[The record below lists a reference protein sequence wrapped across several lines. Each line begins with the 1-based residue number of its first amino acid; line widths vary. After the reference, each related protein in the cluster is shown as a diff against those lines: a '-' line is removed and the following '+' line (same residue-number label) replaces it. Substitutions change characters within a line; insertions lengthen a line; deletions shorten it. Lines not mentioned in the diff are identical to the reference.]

1 VLCTSSFVYRPAQQH
16 SFVTCMPALAAE
28 ASQTSSCLQ
37 PQHYAALWVHIIC
50 SEQSLCVYACFLQA
64 AARNMRSRKEPRQR
78 SSSSGF
84 KALIEL
90 GGASAQVTFM
100 PDQQWHG
107 GSSSSSKGQESLR
120 LPLPGASM

>member
-1 VLCTSSFVYRPAQQH
+1 MCR
-16 SFVTCMPALAAE
+16 
-28 ASQTSSCLQ
+28 
-37 PQHYAALWVHIIC
+37 
-50 SEQSLCVYACFLQA
+50 FLQA

-78 SSSSGF
+78 SSSSAF

-107 GSSSSSKGQESLR
+107 GSSGSKGQDSLR
-120 LPLPGASM
+120 LPLPGALV

>member
-1 VLCTSSFVYRPAQQH
+1 MQLRTGEALPYDSALPLLLWHLCLSVLRPA
-16 SFVTCMPALAAE
+16 
-28 ASQTSSCLQ
+28 
-37 PQHYAALWVHIIC
+37 
-50 SEQSLCVYACFLQA
+50 LQA

-78 SSSSGF
+78 SSSSAF

-107 GSSSSSKGQESLR
+107 GSGSGSKGQESLR
-120 LPLPGASM
+120 LPLPGALQQL

>member
-1 VLCTSSFVYRPAQQH
+1 LC
-16 SFVTCMPALAAE
+16 
-28 ASQTSSCLQ
+28 
-37 PQHYAALWVHIIC
+37 I
-50 SEQSLCVYACFLQA
+50 LQA

-78 SSSSGF
+78 SSSSAF

-107 GSSSSSKGQESLR
+107 GSSSSSSSKGQESLR
-120 LPLPGASM
+120 LPLPGALLQMQHTVKQFEQQRTHHQATLHVEGCAFGQIMCYASIQRCMARGTAIKNLCP